1 MSRRIVSSRT
11 IVEDV
16 PSTKPSPLA
25 SRRNESSRLAIL
37 DAALSLCREKSYA
50 KVSVEAIAARAGV
63 GKQTIYRWWPSK
75 GAVLLDAL
83 EGVAAGVPTADTG
96 DVLADMRTRLAQVVD
111 LYADESFGPL
121 LAALI
126 GEAQHDPSLHADFL
140 DRYLKP
146 RRAQAVEVLQVA
158 QQNGQ
163 LPEDLNLADISDVIF
178 GAVYHRLLLRN
189 GPLNEAYAHFV
200 IDTVLSG
207 FVEKRPRDRTRRTRE
222 TGAAGASR

>member
-1 MSRRIVSSRT
+1 M
-11 IVEDV
+11 
-16 PSTKPSPLA
+16 PLA
-25 SRRNESSRLAIL
+25 SRRSESSRLAIL
-37 DAALSLCREKSYA
+37 DAVLSLCREKGYA
-50 KVSVEAIAARAGV
+50 RVTVEAIAARAGV

-83 EGVAAGVPTADTG
+83 EDVAARIPTADTG
-96 DVLADMRTRLAQVVD
+96 DVLADMRTRLAQVVG

-146 RRAQAVEVLQVA
+146 RRAQAVEVLKTA
-158 QQNGQ
+158 QQQGQ

-189 GPLNEAYAHFV
+189 GPLDEAYAHFV
-200 IDTVLSG
+200 VDTVLSG
-207 FVEKRPRDRTRRTRE
+207 FAEKPARQRTGRTRE
-222 TGAAGASR
+222 AGVDSRSPTR